1 MSISREEFNELE
13 KRIADLEK
21 KIQGQRVIDNDEL
34 ERQIEKVIS
43 QKFRLDQSAF
53 R

>member
-21 KIQGQRVIDNDEL
+21 KLQDQDLIGSDEL
-34 ERQIEKVIS
+34 ERHIEKVFNL
-43 QKFRLDQSAF
+43 KFRPDQSAF

>member
-13 KRIADLEK
+13 KRIADLER
-21 KIQGQRVIDNDEL
+21 KIQGQHAIENDEL
-34 ERQIEKVIS
+34 ERKIEKAIS
-43 QKFRLDQSAF
+43 QKLRPDQSAF